1 MNKILKA
8 YVKGMDSFSTLM
20 GKFVMSWV
28 VGMIGILIY
37 EAISRTIFNRP
48 HIWAVEM
55 AQFIMAAYYTLGGCY
70 SHLIEGHVRM
80 DLFYQRWSAKRRA
93 IWDLITA
100 PFLLFYLGILLVGA
114 GQGIKYSWKYKQ
126 VTYSAWAPPVTP
138 IKIIMAVG
146 IALMTLQVISQF
158 FKDMAIARGE
168 EIKNEL

>member
-1 MNKILKA
+1 MIKA
-8 YVKGMDSFSTLM
+8 VKTYVRTMDSISTVL
-20 GKFVMSWV
+20 GKFVMFWV

-37 EAISRTIFNRP
+37 ETISRTIFNKP

-55 AQFIMAAYYTLGGCY
+55 AQFVMAAYYTMGGCY

-100 PFLLFYLGILLVGA
+100 PFLLFYLAVLLIGA
-114 GQGIKYSWKYKQ
+114 LQGIKYSLKYNQ
-126 VTYSAWAPPVTP
+126 VTYSAWAPPVAP

-146 IALMTLQVISQF
+146 IALMTLQTISQF
-158 FKDMAIARGE
+158 FKDIGMANGE
-168 EIKNEL
+168 EIK